1 MSKRRAAKPLLDCL
15 AAARIIGEGGKRS
28 VNERFTV
35 LADMIFCAVQQK
47 TLDAARTRNYV
58 AVHNER
64 FDEVERNRINLLAIK
79 IAWETN
85 MAAAKKTATAEM
97 FDMKAFGPESFK
109 EGYEKFA
116 EGVSSFA
123 DFQKESL
130 NALMASA
137 SAFAKGVE
145 KLTAEQAAFT
155 KASFEDTVATAK
167 AAAATKTLQEA
178 IELNSDFVR
187 ASVEKNLGQIN
198 KVADI
203 WTSTAKDT
211 VEPLT
216 VRYTELVEKI
226 QAYRP

>member
-1 MSKRRAAKPLLDCL
+1 
-15 AAARIIGEGGKRS
+15 
-28 VNERFTV
+28 
-35 LADMIFCAVQQK
+35 
-47 TLDAARTRNYV
+47 
-58 AVHNER
+58 
-64 FDEVERNRINLLAIK
+64 
-79 IAWETN
+79 
-85 MAAAKKTATAEM
+85 MAAAKKTATAADA

-123 DFQKESL
+123 DFQKDSL

-137 SAFAKGVE
+137 NAFAKGVE
-145 KLTAEQAAFT
+145 KLTAEQASFS
-155 KASFEDTVATAK
+155 KAAFEDTVATAK

-178 IELNSDFVR
+178 IELNSDFVKS
-187 ASVEKNLGQIN
+187 SVEKNLGQIN

-226 QAYRP
+226 QSYRP

>member
-1 MSKRRAAKPLLDCL
+1 
-15 AAARIIGEGGKRS
+15 
-28 VNERFTV
+28 
-35 LADMIFCAVQQK
+35 
-47 TLDAARTRNYV
+47 
-58 AVHNER
+58 
-64 FDEVERNRINLLAIK
+64 
-79 IAWETN
+79 
-85 MAAAKKTATAEM
+85 MATDKKTTASDA
-97 FDMKAFGPESFK
+97 FDVNAFGPESFK

-137 SAFAKGVE
+137 SAFTKGFE
-145 KLTAEQAAFT
+145 KLSAEQAAFT

-167 AAAATKTLQEA
+167 AASASKTLQEA
-178 IELNSDFVR
+178 IELNSEFIR
-187 ASVEKNLGQIN
+187 GSVEKNLGQIN

-203 WTSTAKDT
+203 CAAATKET

-216 VRYTELVEKI
+216 ARYTELVEKI